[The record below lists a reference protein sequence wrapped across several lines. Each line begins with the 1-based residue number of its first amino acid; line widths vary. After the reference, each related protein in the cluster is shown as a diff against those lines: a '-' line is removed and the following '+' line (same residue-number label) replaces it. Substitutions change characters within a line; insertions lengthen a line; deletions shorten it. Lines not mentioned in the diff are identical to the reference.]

1 MSLEQRLKRP
11 GFGLPLQ
18 QMPEWHR
25 DGNKER
31 FPHAIADFFA
41 TSGITVRELRMLDFM
56 NQITDKPRWWVKMND
71 GEIVARW
78 RNEACGSEEQQR
90 HSGDHL
96 DKGCFDYVSA

>member
-1 MSLEQRLKRP
+1 
-11 GFGLPLQ
+11 
-18 QMPEWHR
+18 
-25 DGNKER
+25 
-31 FPHAIADFFA
+31 
-41 TSGITVRELRMLDFM
+41 M